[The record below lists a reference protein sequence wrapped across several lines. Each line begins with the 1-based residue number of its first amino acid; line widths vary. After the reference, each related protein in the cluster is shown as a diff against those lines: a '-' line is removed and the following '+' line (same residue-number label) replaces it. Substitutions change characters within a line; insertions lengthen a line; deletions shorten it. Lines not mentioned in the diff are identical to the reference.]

1 MVKDEMTDESAL
13 PESEQARRMIRRSVL
28 RMVGS
33 GQLHSREDVIRY
45 LINEGGFDILSV
57 TDTSVTLCA
66 PDEPEEMLTLTGVI
80 RRSVRSTLVA
90 PPIVP
95 IQRTCLSCGM
105 TLPLLN
111 AICSTGHPAGQRER
125 TGNRRTDTALNYPRT

>member
-45 LINEGGFDILSV
+45 LINEGGFDIVSV
-57 TDTSVTLCA
+57 TDTSMTLCA
-66 PDEPEEMLTLTGVI
+66 PDEQEEILTLTGWVFSSLF
-80 RRSVRSTLVA
+80 RLADCVSDN
-90 PPIVP
+90 
-95 IQRTCLSCGM
+95 TCPVM
-105 TLPLLN
+105 
-111 AICSTGHPAGQRER
+111 H
-125 TGNRRTDTALNYPRT
+125 D

>member
-45 LINEGGFDILSV
+45 LINEGGFDIVSV
-57 TDTSVTLCA
+57 TDTSLTLCA
-66 PDEPEEMLTLTGVI
+66 PYEPEEILTLTGWVFS
-80 RRSVRSTLVA
+80 SVFRLADCVSDN
-90 PPIVP
+90 
-95 IQRTCLSCGM
+95 TCPVM
-105 TLPLLN
+105 
-111 AICSTGHPAGQRER
+111 H
-125 TGNRRTDTALNYPRT
+125 D